1 MSKKE
6 VSRRKIIQDAERLAA
21 EDGIELD
28 QLSGTEFA
36 GYLDDWILGG
46 RLSLQRM
53 HPLKRGSFVFPSN
66 LSPRG
71 ILALADD
78 EFEKSK
84 LVKNSKSSG
93 SIFLDGI
100 EYVRKDED
108 DGPRDTPV
116 PEIYGEILPPVS
128 CRKIVVVPGIMGSE
142 ILERTLRPNL
152 GDDWKK
158 IWPPLSADSS
168 SLAPVDHLIET
179 SSDAGLPGAP
189 IREARILEAA
199 YDGLLGRLR
208 ADGYREDNNKLFPW
222 GYDWTKSNRENGEKL
237 KDFINTLAGVT
248 PSNPEGNCVVDV
260 ICHSMGG
267 LVTRAAIKS
276 GAMVRRTVYLAS
288 PHHGAPKAYFALHPK
303 APSPLASLWWEKLL
317 INKLW
322 NAYAAE
328 VQPREGDLGALLAS
342 LARQMPSVFELLPD
356 EYYFQTNS
364 YFVTLWYWTSATNII
379 GRDATYYDTAD
390 INFPAKDGMRRK
402 VMDAMRFKSWLG
414 RIPPGEHLSIY
425 SNTEKTNDSIV
436 FSYRGTNGF
445 RDPEDSGQGGD
456 GTVPTSSANVGA
468 KILFNRGSHVAIP
481 NRQDTYDKIRIY
493 LKLGNGQ

>member
-1 MSKKE
+1 MNKKE
-6 VSRRKIIQDAERLAA
+6 VSHRKIVQDAERLAA
-21 EDGIELD
+21 EDGVELNRMSGAEFAAHLD
-28 QLSGTEFA
+28 EWILSG
-36 GYLDDWILGG
+36 
-46 RLSLQRM
+46 RLPLQRM
-53 HPLKRGSFVFPSN
+53 HPFKRGSFVFPSN
-66 LSPRG
+66 LKPSD

-78 EFEKSK
+78 AAEKSSTGG
-84 LVKNSKSSG
+84 NNEPSG
-93 SIFLDGI
+93 SVFLDGI
-100 EYVRKDED
+100 EYIRKED
-108 DGPRDTPV
+108 NEDPGDTPV
-116 PEIYGEILPPVS
+116 AEIYGEILPPVS

-142 ILERTLRPNL
+142 ILERTPRPNL

-158 IWPPLSADSS
+158 IWPPLSADSH

-189 IREARILEAA
+189 MRETRILEAA

-222 GYDWTKSNRENGEKL
+222 GYDWTKSNRDNGEKL

-248 PSNPEGNCVVDV
+248 QNNPGGDCAIDV

-276 GAMVRRTVYLAS
+276 GAQVRRTVYLAS
-288 PHHGAPKAYFALHPK
+288 PHHGAPKAYFALHPR
-303 APSPLASLWWEKLL
+303 APSLLASLWWQRLL

-322 NAYAAE
+322 DAYAAE
-328 VQPREGDLGALLAS
+328 VQPREGDLGKLLAS

-356 EYYFQTNS
+356 EYYFQTNN
-364 YFVTLWYWTSATNII
+364 YFVTLWYWTSATNVI
-379 GRDATYYDTAD
+379 GLDATYYNTAD
-390 INFPAKDGMRRK
+390 INFPAQDGMRRK
-402 VMDAMRFKSWLG
+402 VLDAMRFKSWLG

-436 FSYRGTNGF
+436 FSYRSTNGF

-456 GTVPTSSANVGA
+456 GTVPTSSANIGA
-468 KILFNRGSHVAIP
+468 KVLVQPG
-481 NRQDTYDKIRIY
+481 
-493 LKLGNGQ
+493 